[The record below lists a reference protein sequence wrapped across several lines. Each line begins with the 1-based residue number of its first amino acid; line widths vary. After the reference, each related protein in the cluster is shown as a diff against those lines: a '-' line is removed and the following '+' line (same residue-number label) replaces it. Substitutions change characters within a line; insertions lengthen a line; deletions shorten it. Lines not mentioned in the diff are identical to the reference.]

1 MDREQNQIDVRL
13 EEKLGFDRVRGF
25 VSHFCSTEYARSR
38 TASEAF
44 CTDGDEIMRRLLP
57 VDEMK
62 LILMFEDSFP
72 RAGYVDCG
80 GFLKELEMPS
90 SHIDLPSLGKLRT
103 MLETIGGI
111 LGFFGSLKDG
121 VYPNLKKMSRHIL
134 PFPEVRRRIDGIIDR
149 YGEVRDD
156 ASEELLTIRRSLRE
170 MENSVSHR
178 IAAVLRRAQE
188 EGIVEKDASVSVRD
202 GKTLIPVPAVN
213 KRKINGYVFDE
224 SATGKTVFVEP
235 AEIIELNNNIKELR
249 FDEAREILRI
259 LTEFSDFLRPKVPD
273 LLNAAEFIGE
283 LDFIM
288 AKANTALDL
297 IAGMPVLSEC
307 GEMRL
312 MKARHPILEKALRR
326 ENKEI
331 VPQSVILNPRKHIL
345 IISGPNAGG
354 KTVCLKTVGLLQY
367 MFQWGMLIPTSEISE
382 MVVFDRILVSIG
394 DDQSLENDLSTYS
407 SFLADMRG
415 MLASADEKTLV
426 LIDEFGSGTE
436 PAAGG
441 AIAEAI
447 LAELDRR
454 GVYAVITTHYTNLKL
469 YASGENAGAVNG
481 AMMFDAKNIEPL
493 FKLEIG
499 LPGNSF
505 AFELARK
512 MGLPETVLKDAETRA
527 GEEFVGIER
536 NLRKIARSRKSLDE
550 RLEKIRHTDKTLE
563 NITEKYRKELGEIKS
578 LRKEVLEKARREAEE
593 IVSGANRQ
601 VENTIRVIRE
611 TQAEKAATAKARQEL
626 SGFVEALSNRKEGGE
641 EYIDRKIKQLDE
653 RKARAERK
661 AAARAARGGSGSAGI
676 SGQAH
681 SGSGSSG
688 RGSDGSGLS
697 DGGSGTLDASPLK
710 VGDKVRIL
718 SNGMVGEVAKTATKS
733 VTVNVGNI
741 SSRLSPDMVERISSN
756 EYRQSVR
763 AVASGRSSVTLGSS
777 ISQRKLNFHPEIDVR
792 GERLDDAIDKVVRF
806 VDDAIMLDV
815 GTVRI
820 IHGKGTGV
828 LHEELQKLLRTI
840 PGVASV
846 SDEHIQH
853 GGSGVT
859 VVTFE

>member
-25 VSHFCSTEYARSR
+25 VSHFCATDYAKGR
-38 TASEAF
+38 TASETF
-44 CTDGDEIMRRLLP
+44 CTDGEEILHRLLP

-62 LILMFEDSFP
+62 MILMFEDSFP

-80 GFLKELEMPS
+80 GFLKGLEMPS
-90 SHIDLPSLGKLRT
+90 SHIDLPSLGRLRT

-134 PFPEVRRRIDGIIDR
+134 PFPEVRRRIDRIIDR
-149 YGEVRDD
+149 FGEVRDD
-156 ASEELLTIRRSLRE
+156 ASEELLSIRRSLRE
-170 MENSVSHR
+170 MENSVSRR

-259 LTEFSDFLRPKVPD
+259 LTEFSDFLRPQVPD
-273 LLNAAEFIGE
+273 LLNAAEFMGE

-288 AKANTALDL
+288 AKANTALDI
-297 IAGMPVLSEC
+297 IAGMPVLSES

-415 MLASADEKTLV
+415 MLASADERTLV
-426 LIDEFGSGTE
+426 LLDEFGSGTE

-441 AIAEAI
+441 AIAEAL

-469 YASGENAGAVNG
+469 YASGENTGAVNG

-493 FKLEIG
+493 FKLEMG

-512 MGLPETVLKDAETRA
+512 MGLPEGVLKDAEARA

-550 RLEKIRHTDKTLE
+550 RLEKIRHTDKALE
-563 NITEKYRKELGEIKS
+563 GITEKYRKELAEIKS

-611 TQAEKAATAKARQEL
+611 SQAEKAATAKARQEL
-626 SGFVEALSNRKEGGE
+626 SGFVEALSARKDGGDD
-641 EYIDRKIKQLDE
+641 YIDRKIKQLDE
-653 RKARAERK
+653 RKARADSK
-661 AAARAARGGSGSAGI
+661 AAARAARNGSGGSEV
-676 SGQAH
+676 
-681 SGSGSSG
+681 GSGRDGSEAEVTGSGRSG
-688 RGSDGSGLS
+688 RGGSEVV
-697 DGGSGTLDASPLK
+697 DGGPLK

-718 SNGMVGEVAKTATKS
+718 SNGMVGEVAKTAAKS

-756 EYRQSVR
+756 EYRQSMR
-763 AVASGRSSVTLGSS
+763 AAASASGRSSVQLGGS

-846 SDEHIQH
+846 ADEHIQH

>member
-1 MDREQNQIDVRL
+1 MNMDREQIQPQIDVRL

-25 VSHFCSTEYARSR
+25 VSAKCATDYAAAR
-38 TASEAF
+38 TASETF
-44 CTDGDEIMRRLLP
+44 CTDGAEILRRLLP

-62 LILMFEDSFP
+62 MILMFEDSFP

-80 GFLKELEMPS
+80 GFLKGLEMPS
-90 SHIDLPSLGKLRT
+90 SHIDLPSLGRLRT

-111 LGFFGSLKDG
+111 LGFFGGLKDG
-121 VYPNLKKMSRHIL
+121 VYPNLKRMSRHIL
-134 PFPEVRRRIDGIIDR
+134 PFPDVRRRIDGIIDR

-156 ASEELLTIRRSLRE
+156 ASEELLAIRRSLRE
-170 MENSVSHR
+170 MENSVSRR

-188 EGIVEKDASVSVRD
+188 EGIVEKDAAVSVRD

-235 AEIIELNNNIKELR
+235 AEIIELNNNIKERR

-283 LDFIM
+283 IDFIM
-288 AKANTALDL
+288 AKADTALDL

-331 VPQSVILNPRKHIL
+331 VPQSVMLNPRKHIL

-382 MVVFDRILVSIG
+382 MVVLDRILVSIG
-394 DDQSLENDLSTYS
+394 DDQSIENDLSTYS
-407 SFLADMRG
+407 SFLADMRS

-441 AIAEAI
+441 AIAEAL

-469 YASGENAGAVNG
+469 YASGENTGAVNG

-493 FKLEIG
+493 FKLEMG

-512 MGLPETVLKDAETRA
+512 MGLPESVIKDAETRA

-626 SGFVEALSNRKEGGE
+626 SGFVEALSSRRDGNV
-641 EYIDRKIKQLDE
+641 EYIDRKIKQLDD
-653 RKARAERK
+653 RKARAEKK
-661 AAARAARGGSGSAGI
+661 AAARVARGGSGSTAVLAG
-676 SGQAH
+676 GDAG
-681 SGSGSSG
+681 SGSGSSEVV
-688 RGSDGSGLS
+688 DG
-697 DGGSGTLDASPLK
+697 SPLK

-718 SNGMVGEVAKTATKS
+718 SNGMVGEVAKTAAKS

-741 SSRLSPDMVERISSN
+741 SSRLAPDMVERISSN
-756 EYRQSVR
+756 EYRQSLR
-763 AVASGRSSVTLGSS
+763 AAGSGRSSVQLGSS

-828 LHEELQKLLRTI
+828 LHEELQKLLRTV

-846 SDEHIQH
+846 ADEHIQH